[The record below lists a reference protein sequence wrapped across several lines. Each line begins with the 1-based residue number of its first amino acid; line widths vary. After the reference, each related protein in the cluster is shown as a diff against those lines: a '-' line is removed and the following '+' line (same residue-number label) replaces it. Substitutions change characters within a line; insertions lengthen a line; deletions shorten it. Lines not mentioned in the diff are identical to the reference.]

1 LVFFAGERLAAFFDF
16 LAADFLEVFLAAFFA
31 VAFFGGARF
40 TGALRFFG
48 ATRGIGIAAASATN
62 GTSIIV
68 TIVVRPKHP
77 PKADND
83 NEPYDH
89 EAEELKELYDDYNK

>member
-1 LVFFAGERLAAFFDF
+1 MSICATGRYVEMKIERKVIELCDF
-16 LAADFLEVFLAAFFA
+16 
-31 VAFFGGARF
+31 
-40 TGALRFFG
+40 
-48 ATRGIGIAAASATN
+48 
-62 GTSIIV
+62 IV